1 MSIVIDT
8 DILIDL
14 IKGVKSSRQFIESQD
29 EICFSAITELEL
41 VSGKKCD
48 DGAER
53 EKVLSLLSSFTKIDV
68 GNQIALLGGDIRR
81 KSGISAQDA
90 VIAATAISLNSELA
104 SRNKKDF
111 SRVAGLKLKIPY

>member
-1 MSIVIDT
+1 MSIVVDT
-8 DILIDL
+8 DIFIDL
-14 IKGVKSSRQFIESQD
+14 IKGIKRSRQFIESQD

-41 VSGKKCD
+41 VSGKKCE

-53 EKVLSLLSSFTKIDV
+53 EKVLSLLSSFTKVNVD
-68 GNQIALLGGDIRR
+68 NQVALLGGDIRR

-90 VIAATAISLNSELA
+90 IVAATAISLNSELA